1 MPTLYDVTA
10 PKKPTNLNIN
20 SDLLAKNLAL
30 GVNLTATLEQVLL
43 KNLATKEAENWQ
55 QENQA
60 AIQAYNSLVEEQGLF
75 ADEHRQF

>member
-1 MPTLYDVTA
+1 MPALYDVTA
-10 PKKPTNLNIN
+10 PKKTTNLNIN

-30 GVNLTATLEQVLL
+30 GVNLTATLEQVLQN
-43 KNLATKEAENWQ
+43 NLAIKEAENWQ

-60 AIQAYNSLVEEQGLF
+60 AIQAYNSLVEEEGLF